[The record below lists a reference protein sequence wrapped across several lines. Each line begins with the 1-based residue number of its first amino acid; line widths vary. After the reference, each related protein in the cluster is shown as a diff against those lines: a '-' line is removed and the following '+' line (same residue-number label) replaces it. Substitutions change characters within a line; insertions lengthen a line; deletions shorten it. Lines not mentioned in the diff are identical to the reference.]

1 MITQRDEWEQQQIF
15 TNSVSKH
22 PFSALK
28 EYNIPESIRD
38 FDSDSCK
45 KGPQLWISHWL
56 SAAFF
61 FLSELGKK

>member
-1 MITQRDEWEQQQIF
+1 MITKRDEWEQQQIF

-28 EYNIPESIRD
+28 EYNIPEPIHD

-45 KGPQLWISHWL
+45 KGPQL
-56 SAAFF
+56 
-61 FLSELGKK
+61 

>member
-1 MITQRDEWEQQQIF
+1 MITKRDEWEQQQIF
-15 TNSVSKH
+15 TNSASKH

-45 KGPQLWISHWL
+45 KGPQL
-56 SAAFF
+56 
-61 FLSELGKK
+61 